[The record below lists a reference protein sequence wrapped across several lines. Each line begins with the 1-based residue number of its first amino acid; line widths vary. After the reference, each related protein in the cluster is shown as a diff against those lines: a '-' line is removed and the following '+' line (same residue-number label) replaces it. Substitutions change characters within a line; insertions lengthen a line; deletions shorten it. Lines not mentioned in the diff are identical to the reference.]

1 MKKAAG
7 KRKETATSKRKAE
20 AEEKEPV
27 ETVRRSGRS
36 KEDKE
41 TAVDLRGDED
51 EPTAKWG
58 KRGESSTGSRLSSVK
73 SDPKLVFDLAVK
85 ELRRAVGELCA
96 APTTHG
102 IGSKHVTVW
111 PACLWQAERFMWQA
125 TGIAG

>member
-1 MKKAAG
+1 MRPA
-7 KRKETATSKRKAE
+7 ATSKRK

-41 TAVDLRGDED
+41 AVVDLCEDED
-51 EPTAKWG
+51 EPALRWR

-73 SDPKLVFDLAVK
+73 MDSVRVFEGAVK

-111 PACLWQAERFMWQA
+111 PACLWQAERFMW
-125 TGIAG
+125 